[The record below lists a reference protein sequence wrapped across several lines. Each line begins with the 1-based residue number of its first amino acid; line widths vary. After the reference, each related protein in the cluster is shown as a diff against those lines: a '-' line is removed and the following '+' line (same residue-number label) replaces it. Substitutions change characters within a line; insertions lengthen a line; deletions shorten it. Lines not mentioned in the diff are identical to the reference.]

1 MTPTPDT
8 VIKHGGSRAARHAG
22 VHAKAFQHE
31 PAAALGHRVTPQ
43 EREQMIAEAAYF
55 RAEQRGF
62 TPGGELDDW
71 IEAEVAIDRALAAAA
86 AEDKPA

>member
-1 MTPTPDT
+1 MTPRMDT
-8 VIKHGGSRAARHAG
+8 VVEQGASRGKRHAASR
-22 VHAKAFQHE
+22 AKAFQHE
-31 PAAALGHRVTPQ
+31 PASALGHRVNAE

-71 IEAEVAIDRALAAAA
+71 LEAELAIDRMLATAVD
-86 AEDKPA
+86 ERKEI